1 MREPFQLPS
10 VNALVGDDK
19 DILRMALNMLVA
31 EVNDLRKEIALLKS
45 LQSKNRG
52 Y

>member
-10 VNALVGDDK
+10 VNALTGTDK
-19 DILRMALNMLVA
+19 DVLRMALNMLVA
-31 EVNDLRKEIALLKS
+31 EINELRNEVTILKS
-45 LQSKNRG
+45 QNARAKG

>member
-1 MREPFQLPS
+1 MIEPFQLPS
-10 VNALVGDDK
+10 VNALTGADK

-31 EVNDLRKEIALLKS
+31 EVNELRKEISVLKS
-45 LQSKNRG
+45 AQSKNRG